1 MATWRVGS
9 RVPQHVYRDD
19 TPVCTVPAH
28 TAACIVRAL
37 NVFEAVPTPLRL
49 RKMAEA
55 LEQAHQDDL
64 DHPDGPLVIGL
75 DDMAAEL
82 RALADKLEAVAV

>member
-28 TAACIVRAL
+28 TAAYIVRAL
-37 NVFEAVPTPLRL
+37 NMLEALPTPARL
-49 RKMAEA
+49 REMAA
-55 LEQAHQDDL
+55 WILPPDQDD
-64 DHPDGPLVIGL
+64 L

-82 RALADKLEAVAV
+82 RALADKLEAAALKPRD

>member
-28 TAACIVRAL
+28 TAAYIVRAL
-37 NVFEAVPTPLRL
+37 NMLEALPTPARL
-49 RKMAEA
+49 REMAA
-55 LEQAHQDDL
+55 WILPPDQDDL
-64 DHPDGPLVIGL
+64 RRYGRRTTCPGRQAGGGCTETARLKRIP
-75 DDMAAEL
+75 
-82 RALADKLEAVAV
+82 

>member
-9 RVPQHVYRDD
+9 RVPQHVYRED

-28 TAACIVRAL
+28 TAAYIVRAL
-37 NVFEAVPTPLRL
+37 NMLEALPTPARL
-49 RKMAEA
+49 REMAEA
-55 LEQAHQDDL
+55 LEYAHQDDL
-64 DHPDGPLVIGL
+64 DHPDGPIEIGL

-82 RALADKLEAVAV
+82 RALADKLEEAK

>member
-1 MATWRVGS
+1 MAKWRVGS
-9 RVPQHVYRDD
+9 RVPQHVYRGD

-28 TAACIVRAL
+28 TAEYIVRAL
-37 NVFEAVPTPLRL
+37 NLLEALPATERL
-49 RKMAEA
+49 RTMAEA

-64 DHPDGPLVIGL
+64 DHPDGPLGIGL

-82 RALADKLEAVAV
+82 RALADKLEAK

>member
-28 TAACIVRAL
+28 TAAYIVRAL

-49 RKMAEA
+49 RKMAEVLNEHDHQCDPA
-55 LEQAHQDDL
+55 LQD
-64 DHPDGPLVIGL
+64 VR
-75 DDMAAEL
+75 AEL
-82 RALADKLEAVAV
+82 CDLADKLEAAALKPRD